1 MSEAAVQPGLDRLP
15 GERHEAGAC
24 MAVLDEVAVE
34 VPVVL
39 VYNGHDHAVL
49 MASPGDLA
57 DFALGH
63 SLAEGIVA
71 APGELDLVDIRASAA
86 GIAVQMAIPPAR
98 FHALAGRNR
107 ALTAPVGCGLC
118 GAASLAA
125 AIRPTPALPPGPVP
139 SAAEVAAA
147 FAALPALQVLNARC
161 GGLHAAAVVHAGGL
175 LVREDVGR
183 HNALDKVIGARARA
197 GLDGGFALVTSR
209 ASHELVHKTASAG
222 LSALAA
228 ISAPTTLA
236 VRLAREAGL
245 ALFAFARGGAVTVYS
260 PGGGVGTAD
269 AAGVA

>member
-1 MSEAAVQPGLDRLP
+1 MSDAGASPALARLP
-15 GERHEAGAC
+15 GERHEAGGC

-71 APGELDLVDIRASAA
+71 SPGELDLVDIRAGAS

-98 FHALAGRNR
+98 FRALAGRQR

-139 SAAEVAAA
+139 AAAEVAAA

-161 GGLHAAAVVHAGGL
+161 GGLHAAAVVHGGGL

-183 HNALDKVIGARARA
+183 HNAVDKVIGWALARRAVPLAGHLLAVSGRVSFEIAQKALAARIPIVAAVSAPTSLAVALAERA
-197 GLDGGFALVTSR
+197 GLTLV
-209 ASHELVHKTASAG
+209 
-222 LSALAA
+222 
-228 ISAPTTLA
+228 
-236 VRLAREAGL
+236 
-245 ALFAFARGGAVTVYS
+245 AFAREGRGNVY
-260 PGGGVGTAD
+260 GERRRVGE
-269 AAGVA
+269 